1 MIHISYFLQIP
12 EMFVWFQS
20 SKSIAYQS
28 NDILFV
34 RSLITNRRVLI
45 RIYIQYQRAIKNMR
59 ERCRLRVLRRR
70 YRNDDT
76 PILLF

>member
-1 MIHISYFLQIP
+1 MTHISYFLQIP

-20 SKSIAYQS
+20 SKSVADQS

-34 RSLITNRRVLI
+34 RSRITNRRALI
-45 RIYIQYQRAIKNMR
+45 RIYIQYQRAIENMR
-59 ERCRLRVLRRR
+59 ERCRLRTVRRR
-70 YRNDDT
+70 YRNEDT